1 MTLAEAIADIGNV
14 TTMVTDTSIS
24 LLDVFM
30 QPPLIFFVGLALA
43 GSIFYLVKGLLRR
56 R

>member
-1 MTLAEAIADIGNV
+1 MEIAAAITDIGL
-14 TTMVTDTSIS
+14 VTDEIISIATG

-43 GSIFYLVKGLLRR
+43 GSIFYLVKGLLHR
-56 R
+56 